1 MTESPAE
8 RKKPAMNIYWLEQT
22 EADVPL
28 DNHWLSP
35 HEFDR
40 LTAMRIPKR
49 RADWRLGRWTAKQAV
64 ASFLN
69 LRVDLPALAT
79 IEIRAA
85 SSGAPE
91 VFLHDQPAPVAI
103 SLSHSSGI
111 ALCTTAVAGANFGC
125 DLEKVEPRDDAF
137 IGDYFT
143 LEEQSLVR
151 RTAIQD
157 RPLLLALLWSAKE
170 STLKALRAGL
180 RLATTSVNVQ
190 LGQGWT
196 ALAAK
201 GAHNSI
207 IASYEGW
214 LPISVRYSADQMF
227 TGYWRTEAHLVRTV
241 VSNARQFKL
250 EQSIRRDVARNIS
263 LVTITPAATGEA
275 RSHR

>member
-1 MTESPAE
+1 
-8 RKKPAMNIYWLEQT
+8 MNIYWLEQT

-35 HEFDR
+35 DEFDR
-40 LTAMRIPKR
+40 LTVMRIPKR

-79 IEIRAA
+79 VEIRAA

-91 VFLHDQPAPVAI
+91 VFLHDQPAPVTI

-111 ALCTTAVAGANFGC
+111 ALCTIAAAGANFGC
-125 DLEKVEPRDDAF
+125 DLEKIEPRDDAF
-137 IGDYFT
+137 IADYFT
-143 LEEQSLVR
+143 VEEKLLIGSV
-151 RTAIQD
+151 IED

-170 STLKALRAGL
+170 SALKALRTGL

-190 LGQGWT
+190 LVQGWT

-201 GAHNSI
+201 GAHNSTV
-207 IASYEGW
+207 ASHEGW

-250 EQSIRRDVARNIS
+250 EQSIPRDVARNIS
-263 LVTITPAATGEA
+263 LVTITPVATEEA